1 MRKILLITLPFL
13 TTVLFASDI
22 IVKGKVEVA
31 SIVGF
36 DMSDVTSTPYTTG
49 TNTFL
54 DGEISA
60 IANLNEKFHIKQTI
74 YVKSNSASGL
84 EMSLSAPDGYGDLKN
99 GRYTINV
106 NYKLMDSSIT
116 MDGSD
121 WKTIPT
127 TTNTVTTLTDKFEV
141 IQINNT
147 TSDQVA
153 GTYKA
158 TITATIRPL

>member
-1 MRKILLITLPFL
+1 
-13 TTVLFASDI
+13 
-22 IVKGKVEVA
+22 
-31 SIVGF
+31 
-36 DMSDVTSTPYTTG
+36 
-49 TNTFL
+49 
-54 DGEISA
+54 
-60 IANLNEKFHIKQTI
+60 
-74 YVKSNSASGL
+74 
-84 EMSLSAPDGYGDLKN
+84 MSLSAPDGYGDLKN